1 MGSSLQHNL
10 SLPCPSERRLDP
22 PPGAKR
28 SEGAFL
34 VQAAAAA
41 PRRGGAGRSDPGPFT
56 LSHSLLSPT
65 SVSAVQCPSSSHYA
79 ACTSS
84 CPDTCSDL
92 TASQSCATPC
102 TEGCECDDGFVLSSS
117 QCVPLRQ
124 CGCDFD
130 GRYYAMGEFFWATAN
145 CTVQCL
151 CEEGGDVYCFNKTCR
166 GGEVCAVEDGYRG
179 CFPEREAVCLL
190 GQSQV
195 LHTFDGAAYAFP
207 AEFSYALLRT
217 CPERP
222 EYLEIDIN
230 KKKPEAGPA
239 WLRGVRILVA
249 DQEVKIGGIGAS
261 EVKVRLLWPWR
272 VFR

>member
-1 MGSSLQHNL
+1 
-10 SLPCPSERRLDP
+10 
-22 PPGAKR
+22 
-28 SEGAFL
+28 
-34 VQAAAAA
+34 
-41 PRRGGAGRSDPGPFT
+41 

-65 SVSAVQCPSSSHYA
+65 SVSTVQCPSFSHYSV
-79 ACTSS
+79 CTSS

-92 TASQSCATPC
+92 TASQNCVTPC
-102 TEGCECDDGFVLSSS
+102 TEGCECNEGFVLSTS
-117 QCVPLRQ
+117 QCVPLHK

-130 GRYYAMGEFFWATAN
+130 GHYYAMGEFFWATAN

-166 GGEVCAVEDGYRG
+166 GGEVCAVEDGYQG
-179 CFPEREAVCLL
+179 CFPKRETVCLL
-190 GQSQV
+190 SQSQV
-195 LHTFDGAAYAFP
+195 LHTFDGAAYACP
-207 AEFSYALLRT
+207 AEFSYTLLKT

-272 VFR
+272 VF